1 MVFNFTNNYQFRTR
15 LTVDNQVLETVDS
28 TKLLGT
34 VISNDLRR
42 DKNTNRIVKR
52 AYAKM
57 ELVRKLSGFGAPIS
71 DLKNIYVYVMPIRAI
86 KLCVSQWTHTRK

>member
-1 MVFNFTNNYQFRTR
+1 MFNFTYNYQFRTR

-34 VISNDLRR
+34 VISNGLRR

-57 ELVRKLSGFGAPIS
+57 ELVRKLSGFGAPII

-86 KLCVSQWTHTRK
+86 KI